1 METLRIMLV
10 DDSPLFRKGL
20 SDLLATC
27 PDMEVVDEAGDGLE
41 AMEKARVLLPDL
53 ILMDI
58 YMPRLNGLETTR
70 LIKEEMPFIK
80 IVMLTVSEDEQ
91 HLFETVKAGAEGYV
105 LKNVD
110 PEALLQMIRGLS
122 KGEAAISPSMAK
134 KILAEFAQPQRPG
147 ANRNSSLTTDRL
159 TEREKEVLQLL
170 TEGHSNKE
178 IASLLGIS
186 ESTTKNRLR
195 NIMDKLHVYN
205 RIQAAI
211 RAIQRE
217 EIPPP
222 WGAN

>member
-1 METLRIMLV
+1 MRIILV

-20 SDLLATC
+20 SDLLASC
-27 PDMEVVDEAGDGLE
+27 PDMEVVGEAGDGLE
-41 AMEKARVLLPDL
+41 AIEKAREVMPDL

-58 YMPRLNGLETTR
+58 YMPRCNGLEATR
-70 LIKEEMPFIK
+70 LIKEEMPSVK

-91 HLFETVKAGAEGYV
+91 HLFETVKAGAEGFV
-105 LKNVD
+105 LKNVEPD
-110 PEALLQMIRGLS
+110 MLLQMLRGLS
-122 KGEAAISPSMAK
+122 RGEAPISASMAT
-134 KILAEFAQPQRPG
+134 KILAEFAQLRQTRATGSPH
-147 ANRNSSLTTDRL
+147 ATSDRL
-159 TEREKEVLQLL
+159 TEREKEVLQLI

-178 IASLLGIS
+178 IAALLGIS
-186 ESTTKNRLR
+186 ESTVKNRLR

-222 WGAN
+222 WGAG